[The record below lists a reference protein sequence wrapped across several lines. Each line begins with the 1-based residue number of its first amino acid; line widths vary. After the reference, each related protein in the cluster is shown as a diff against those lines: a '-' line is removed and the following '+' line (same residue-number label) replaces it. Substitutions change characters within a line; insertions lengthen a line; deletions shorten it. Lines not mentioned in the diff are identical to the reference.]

1 MNTDLE
7 GIEPDIRVARQERIL
22 TIPLPDAK
30 VEFLC
35 NLDGTVTAIGAVIRL
50 SYIPYKSVL
59 DGDGFAAYLKDLPAP
74 DNAASA
80 METVAAVILD
90 DLNNELVPRWLQLVL
105 TREHPDGTV
114 QRVLVEDKQPRWDN
128 KTLIG
133 RAGGL

>member
-1 MNTDLE
+1 MNSDPSQ
-7 GIEPDIRVARQERIL
+7 IESDTRVARQERIL

-35 NLDGTVTAIGAVIRL
+35 RLDGTVAAVGASLRL

-74 DNAASA
+74 DEAASA
-80 METVAAVILD
+80 METTAAIILD

-105 TREHPDGTV
+105 TRERQDGTV

-128 KTLIG
+128 KALIG